1 MMHEE
6 LEYEYN
12 QFLEDMKRGETFCR
26 YLDETE
32 YEDEYSHND
41 IDDCQS
47 KFIEKARA
55 YLHEH
60 FPSKYVISGG
70 WCVFVMTIDE
80 AKKRNIHHYENYLV
94 K

>member
-1 MMHEE
+1 MWEE

-12 QFLEDMKRGETFCR
+12 QLLEDMENGEIFCR
-26 YLDETE
+26 YLDETD

-41 IDDCQS
+41 IADCQN
-47 KFIEKARA
+47 KFIEKAKK

-60 FPSKYVISGG
+60 FPNKYVVSGG

-80 AKKRNIHHYENYLV
+80 AKKRNIHRIDDYIV
-94 K
+94 S